1 MAVFSVA
8 AVFLLIA
15 LALMLTRVEEPRNR
29 KAAS

>member
-1 MAVFSVA
+1 MAVFSAA

-15 LALMLTRVEEPRNR
+15 LVLMLTRVEEPRKR